1 MSCRENLDN
10 LRAEIDSINFKILDL
25 LNERARVALQIG
37 KCKAELGISGF
48 DPVREGGMLKRLL
61 EKNTGPFEGEA
72 VSAIFKDIFQKTLD
86 LMDKQD
92 RSVLKFSRLAQAE
105 NTVVRV
111 GESEFGSGKFCVI
124 AGPCSV
130 ESEEQIE
137 EAAASL
143 AGLGVKIMR
152 GGAFKPR
159 TSPYNFQ
166 GLGLPGLK
174 LLYEAAKRHGLAVI
188 SEITDIRLLEK
199 IYPYVDILQI
209 GARSMYN
216 YDLLKEVGTQ
226 DKPVVLKRHFGASL
240 EELLL
245 SAEYLLNAGSRK
257 VILCERGIRTH
268 ERWVRATLD
277 ISAVP
282 LLKQETHLPVIADI
296 SHAAGRRDI
305 LIPLAKAVQAV
316 GADGLMLE
324 VHPHP
329 DMARSDGRQQL
340 NMLQFAELLQ
350 ALKLA

>member
-1 MSCRENLDN
+1 MSCREELDN
-10 LRAEIDSINFKILDL
+10 LRAEIDSINYRILDL
-25 LNERARVALQIG
+25 LNERAAVALQIG

-48 DPVREGGMLKRLL
+48 DPVRESGMLKRLL
-61 EKNTGPFEGEA
+61 EKNGGPFDGEA
-72 VSAIFKDIFQKTLD
+72 VGAIFKEIFQKTLA

-92 RSVLKFSRLAQAE
+92 RSLLKVSRQAHAE
-105 NTVVRV
+105 NTVVSA
-111 GESEFGSGKFCVI
+111 GGAEIGSGEFCII

-159 TSPYNFQ
+159 TSPYSFQ
-166 GLGLPGLK
+166 GLGMPGLK
-174 LLYEAAKRHGLAVI
+174 LLYEAARRHGLAVI
-188 SEITDIRLLEK
+188 SEITDPRLLDE

-216 YDLLKEVGTQ
+216 YDLLKEVGAQ

-245 SAEYLLNAGSRK
+245 SAEYLLNAGNGRI
-257 VILCERGIRTH
+257 ILCERGIRTY

-282 LLKQETHLPVIADI
+282 LLKLESHLPVIADI
-296 SHAAGRRDI
+296 SHAAGRQDI
-305 LIPLAKAVQAV
+305 LTPLARAVKAA

-329 DMARSDGRQQL
+329 EAARSDGRQQL
-340 NMLQFAELLQ
+340 NIAQFAALLQ
-350 ALKLA
+350 ALR

>member
-1 MSCRENLDN
+1 MSCREELDN
-10 LRAEIDSINFKILDL
+10 LRAEIDSINYKILDL
-25 LNERARVALQIG
+25 LNERAAVALRIG

-61 EKNTGPFEGEA
+61 ERNGGPFDGEA
-72 VSAIFKDIFQKTLD
+72 VGSIFKEIFQKTLA

-92 RSVLKFSRLAQAE
+92 RSLLKVSRHAHSE
-105 NTVVRV
+105 NTVVSV
-111 GESEFGSGKFCVI
+111 GGAEFGSGEFCII

-159 TSPYNFQ
+159 TSPYSFQ
-166 GLGLPGLK
+166 GLGMPGLK
-174 LLYEAAKRHGLAVI
+174 LLYEAARRHGLAVI
-188 SEITDIRLLEK
+188 SEITDPRLLDE

-216 YDLLKEVGTQ
+216 YDLLKEVGAQ

-245 SAEYLLNAGSRK
+245 SAEYLLNAGNRRI
-257 VILCERGIRTH
+257 ILCERGIRTH

-282 LLKQETHLPVIADI
+282 LLKRESHLPVIADI
-296 SHAAGRRDI
+296 SHAAGRQDI
-305 LIPLAKAVQAV
+305 LIPLARAVKAA

-329 DMARSDGRQQL
+329 EAARSDGRQQL
-340 NMLQFAELLQ
+340 NFAQFAALLQ
-350 ALKLA
+350 AL